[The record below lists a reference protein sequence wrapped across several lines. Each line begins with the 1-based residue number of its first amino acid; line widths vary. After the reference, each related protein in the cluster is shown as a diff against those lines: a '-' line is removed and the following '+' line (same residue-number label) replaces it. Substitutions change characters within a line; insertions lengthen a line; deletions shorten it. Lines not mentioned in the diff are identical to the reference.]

1 MKTLKL
7 EPLNHALTL
16 EHRPGFSWCNVRIKS
31 RANAERQERE
41 IDLHVNAKQAA
52 AVSRFFAELSQKL
65 ARRKR

>member
-1 MKTLKL
+1 MKILKL

-16 EHRPGFSWCNVRIKS
+16 EHRPGFSWHNVRIKS
-31 RANAERQERE
+31 RANPERE
-41 IDLHVNAKQAA
+41 EKELYLQVNAKQAA